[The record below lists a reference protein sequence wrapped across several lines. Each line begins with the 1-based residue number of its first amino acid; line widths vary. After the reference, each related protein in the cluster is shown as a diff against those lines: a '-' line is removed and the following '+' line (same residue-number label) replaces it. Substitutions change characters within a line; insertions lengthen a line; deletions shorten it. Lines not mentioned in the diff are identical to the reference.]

1 MPRHLTLRRTHHIN
15 DLGIYLSNI
24 SNFKILHLIRS
35 SRQRQLNRARLRDHS
50 ASEDHVAY
58 AHRWH
63 QLIWFVIGA
72 STIISMSFY
81 LSQFCQVLFH
91 HLPVQDKRQMS
102 KWKFETSNSN
112 IQLLLCHA
120 PNICRCLCSHLGAAS
135 SKTIA
140 VGTAVFRT
148 DCWYTFTL
156 VLRHVF
162 HLFECRRNTPPLP
175 SRRHLV
181 LIADPR
187 APRYWAQ
194 PEWWLLLAALD
205 IERSSES
212 QHATCI
218 FLYGVLSR
226 DLCSRYHCVE
236 QITKLLFIL

>member
-1 MPRHLTLRRTHHIN
+1 MLVSGITALLKTMSPMPIDDTSWSDSLL
-15 DLGIYLSNI
+15 
-24 SNFKILHLIRS
+24 
-35 SRQRQLNRARLRDHS
+35 
-50 ASEDHVAY
+50 V
-58 AHRWH
+58 
-63 QLIWFVIGA
+63 
-72 STIISMSFY
+72 
-81 LSQFCQVLFH
+81 QVLLFRWVFIFLSLIKYFFH
-91 HLPVQDKRQMS
+91 HLPVQDKSQTS

-120 PNICRCLCSHLGAAS
+120 PNICRCLCSYLGAAS

-156 VLRHVF
+156 GKYLTLVGWHIDHVTLTFLVLRHVF
-162 HLFECRRNTPPLP
+162 HLFECRRNTSPLP

-187 APRYWAQ
+187 VPRYWTQ
-194 PEWWLLLAALD
+194 PEWWLLLAAPD

-212 QHATCI
+212 QHTTCV
-218 FLYGVLSR
+218 FLYGVLCR